1 MMMDDHPDTT
11 EMKRRLDETERKVET
26 IFEVVFAI
34 SQYDAEVLI
43 RCWGAAQQGEPKAV
57 ASILLELEK
66 LVEILIDEI
75 IAEEEE
81 YEDGE
86 ED

>member
-1 MMMDDHPDTT
+1 MDDHPDSP
-11 EMKRRLDETERKVET
+11 EMRRRLDETET

>member
-1 MMMDDHPDTT
+1 MMMDDHPDSP
-11 EMKRRLDETERKVET
+11 EMRRRLDETET